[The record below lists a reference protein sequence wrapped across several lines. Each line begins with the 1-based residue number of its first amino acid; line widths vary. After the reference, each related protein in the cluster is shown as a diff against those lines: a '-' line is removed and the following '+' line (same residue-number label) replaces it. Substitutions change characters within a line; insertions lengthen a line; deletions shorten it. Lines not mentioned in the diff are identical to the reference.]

1 MKTSPN
7 VVPLPQ
13 ADGQK
18 PVSPAGYRLESQV
31 GHLLRRAHQRATS
44 IFQTTIGDP
53 NVTPTQYAALV
64 KLHDLGELSQN
75 HLGRLTAMDPATTQG
90 VIRRLRD
97 RGLIEARPDPNDR
110 RRTLL
115 KLTAAGNKVLSR
127 LIGNGPKV
135 SELTLD
141 PLSAEEQQTFLALLR
156 RLG

>member
-13 ADGQK
+13 PEAAK
-18 PVSPAGYRLESQV
+18 PVTPTGYRLEAQV

-53 NVTPTQYAALV
+53 NITPTQYAALV

-141 PLSAEEQQTFLALLR
+141 PLSADEQQTFLTLLR
-156 RLG
+156 RLS